1 VTATVLGRRDRG
13 PEVADHSRRR
23 VRVLRLGPRVTLRY
37 VPRAV
42 VTGAL
47 VWLAAGVFLV
57 LQLGVGEYS
66 MSPGEVLA
74 TLSGRGA
81 PNQEFIIYDLR
92 LPRVL
97 TAVLVGVAL
106 GMSGAIFQSITR
118 NPLGSPD
125 IIGFTQGA
133 ALAAILEIVVFH
145 GSQAE
150 IAIAAVVGGLAVSLL
165 VYLLAYRKGVQGY
178 RLILVGIGI
187 TSVLV
192 SVTSYVLLRAQI
204 NDAQVAFVWL
214 TGSLNARGW
223 EHVWPMLIA
232 LVVLMPLTLAM
243 SRPLR
248 ILEMGDDT
256 AQALGVRVGR
266 SRTWL
271 LVLGTAL
278 CAVAVSSAGPIG
290 FVALAAPQIARR
302 LTGAATVGLLPA
314 AAMGALLLVVS
325 DLAAQRLLAPTA
337 LPVGVATVSVGGVYL
352 AWLLFRENKSG
363 RG

>member
-1 VTATVLGRRDRG
+1 VTATVVGQRGGGAGTGDRA
-13 PEVADHSRRR
+13 VWR
-23 VRVLRLGPRVTLRY
+23 VHVLRLGRRVTLRY
-37 VPRAV
+37 VPRA
-42 VTGAL
+42 L
-47 VWLAAGVFLV
+47 VAGFLIWLAAGTVLV

-133 ALAAILEIVVFH
+133 ALAALVEIVIFH

-187 TSVLV
+187 TAVLM
-192 SVTSYVLLRAQI
+192 SVTSYLLLRAKV

-223 EHVWPMLIA
+223 EHVWPMVVA
-232 LVVLMPLTLAM
+232 LVVLVPLTLAM

-256 AQALGVRVGR
+256 AHALGVRIGR

-271 LVLGTAL
+271 LFLGTAL
-278 CAVAVSSAGPIG
+278 CAVAVSSAGPVG

-302 LTGAATVGLLPA
+302 LTGTATVGLLPA

-337 LPVGVATVSVGGVYL
+337 LPVGVATVSVGGLYL